1 MDSRCAHRPSR
12 PHISACGG
20 DFNKFCEKVGGEY
33 SSAERFRPISLALS
47 KTRSAFR
54 FVAWESTSALSGSF
68 WVYRIQLSLPR
79 VISCHPNNHSAHPV
93 RQWPESRVAY
103 PTKAPHAVLENGKT
117 PWRTFLDSKHLRPI
131 HQTDRSCDAATKSAR
146 RTPFAYFYDL

>member
-54 FVAWESTSALSGSF
+54 FVAWESTPALSGSF

-79 VISCHPNNHSAHPV
+79 VISCHTNNHSAHPV

-103 PTKAPHAVLENGKT
+103 PTKAPYAGIENGKT
-117 PWRTFLDSKHLRPI
+117 PWRAFLDSSSTSTGVATLALNWSPELLRLKH
-131 HQTDRSCDAATKSAR
+131 C
-146 RTPFAYFYDL
+146 